1 MNDFDIKELNSKLI
15 DYGINE
21 DTLDV
26 NIVKLFNLFL
36 SSNEAY
42 YYNRTY
48 INDLLPE
55 FNKKINRTKQR
66 KRDCTN
72 INKKFQVMSNRK
84 FYVLVDGYF
93 ILIPNFGECLLSY
106 SELCNSV
113 RNDKTGL
120 GYLEKIKISVS
131 KYIDSAK
138 LYDIKDNTIYLRVFY
153 EEMNFV
159 YRIENITE
167 EKILK
172 LISEI
177 EYFIES
183 CV

>member
-1 MNDFDIKELNSKLI
+1 MNDFDIKELDSKLI

-66 KRDCTN
+66 KRDWPT
-72 INKKFQVMSNRK
+72 KEQAF
-84 FYVLVDGYF
+84 FDAY
-93 ILIPNFGECLLSY
+93 
-106 SELCNSV
+106 
-113 RNDKTGL
+113 
-120 GYLEKIKISVS
+120 
-131 KYIDSAK
+131 
-138 LYDIKDNTIYLRVFY
+138 
-153 EEMNFV
+153 
-159 YRIENITE
+159 
-167 EKILK
+167 
-172 LISEI
+172 
-177 EYFIES
+177 
-183 CV
+183 